1 MNWSGNQQSFS
12 LNGGSVPNLDTLM
25 AFNRPAM
32 EAMAEINSRVLE
44 QIAAVNSEWTKFV
57 QRRKQQDF
65 GLPQQLAQCHSPQD
79 FFRIYAEF
87 TQSAFQQYQQEF
99 AEIARM
105 NSGIQQRSRRHHA
118 IEGREGQPTTQ
129 RLIARQRFG
138 ISSSTRCKTARGFQ

>member
-57 QRRKQQDF
+57 QRR
-65 GLPQQLAQCHSPQD
+65 
-79 FFRIYAEF
+79 I
-87 TQSAFQQYQQEF
+87 
-99 AEIARM
+99 
-105 NSGIQQRSRRHHA
+105 
-118 IEGREGQPTTQ
+118 
-129 RLIARQRFG
+129 
-138 ISSSTRCKTARGFQ
+138 

>member
-12 LNGGSVPNLDTLM
+12 QNGGSVPNMDALM
-25 AFNRPAM
+25 AFNRPAI
-32 EAMAEINSRVLE
+32 EALAEINSRVLE

-57 QRRKQQDF
+57 QRRIQQDF

-105 NSGIQQRSRRHHA
+105 NQAFSNEAADIMRSKA
-118 IEGREGQPTTQ
+118 EK
-129 RLIARQRFG
+129 ASRQLNG
-138 ISSSTRCKTARGFQ
+138 